1 MEVNMSFDSG
11 HIAKSAESA
20 DPIIIIIIIFVLR
33 LELIAHTPKVL
44 VAEVTIMRTLFF
56 LNGSFFYLKKKIKI
70 FVST

>member
-1 MEVNMSFDSG
+1 MEVNMSFDSR

-20 DPIIIIIIIFVLR
+20 DSIIIIIIFGDD
-33 LELIAHTPKVL
+33 AHTLKVL

-56 LNGSFFYLKKKIKI
+56 LNCSFFQFLKKIKKI